1 VTSAA
6 VHVDQLYAAVPGG
19 IGTYVRELVPA
30 LARRDP
36 APALM
41 LFHARMGD
49 RPDEEWTRR
58 FRIEEIRWPI
68 RALYPAWDLL
78 ARPPLPPAC
87 RSTEVVHATNPAA
100 IPPAGPHQRLVVTV
114 HDVAF
119 ERYPRLF
126 PPRWRWLYRAGLR
139 AAVRRADAVIT
150 PSRSTADDVLS
161 RTGARPERVH
171 VVPLAAALP
180 SIGAEDRGA
189 LERLR
194 IPWPYVLFVGTLEP
208 RKNLVRLV
216 RAYRRVAADVPHS
229 LVLAGGIG
237 WQSDELL
244 AELRRD
250 GPGRIVLPGRLTGPD
265 LDAVLHS
272 ASCFA
277 YPSLYE
283 GFGLPVLEAM
293 ARGVPVVTSDTSSL
307 PEVAGD
313 AALLVDPRSELDIGE
328 AIARVLDDAGLAARL
343 ADAGRARASRFSWDE
358 TARRT
363 LLVYEGGAAA

>member
-19 IGTYVRELVPA
+19 IGTYIRELVPA

-36 APALM
+36 APALT
-41 LFHARMGD
+41 LFHARVGD
-49 RPDEEWTRR
+49 RPGEEWMHGFPT
-58 FRIEEIRWPI
+58 EEIRWPI
-68 RALYPAWDLL
+68 RALYPSWDLL
-78 ARPPLPPAC
+78 ARPPLPAAC

-150 PSRSTADDVLS
+150 PSRSTADDVVS
-161 RTGARPERVH
+161 RTGARPERIH
-171 VVPLAAALP
+171 VVPLAAALR
-180 SIGAEDRGA
+180 SGDVEDGA

-194 IPWPYVLFVGTLEP
+194 IPSPYVLFVGTLEP

-216 RAYRRVAADVPHS
+216 RAYRRIAADVPHA

-250 GPGRIVLPGRLTGPD
+250 GPGRIVLPGHLSGRD
-265 LDAVLHS
+265 LDAVLRS

-293 ARGVPVVTSDTSSL
+293 ARGVPVVTSRTSSL

-328 AIARVLDDAGLAARL
+328 AIARVLRDADLAAQL
-343 ADAGRARASRFSWDE
+343 AGAGVTRASRFSWDE

-363 LLVYEGGAAA
+363 LLVYEGGPTA